1 MTRTTIAEL
10 LRAAQA
16 RLDRLDPAE
25 ALHAVE
31 AGDGL
36 LVDIRSEVQRERDG
50 AIPGAV
56 MHPRNALEWRADP
69 TSEHRDP
76 ALSSDLD
83 RRLILVC
90 HEGYASSL
98 AAVTLQ
104 DLGFTRVTDLAG
116 GFIAWRAANLPVD
129 PPR

>member
-1 MTRTTIAEL
+1 M
-10 LRAAQA
+10 
-16 RLDRLDPAE
+16 
-25 ALHAVE
+25 HAVE

-56 MHPRNALEWRADP
+56 FHPRNALEWRADP
-69 TSEHRDP
+69 ISEHRDP
-76 ALSSDLD
+76 DLSDDLD

-104 DLGFTRVTDLAG
+104 DLGFTRVTDLVG
-116 GFIAWRAANLPVD
+116 GFIAWRDANLPVD
-129 PPR
+129 PRRDNAGD